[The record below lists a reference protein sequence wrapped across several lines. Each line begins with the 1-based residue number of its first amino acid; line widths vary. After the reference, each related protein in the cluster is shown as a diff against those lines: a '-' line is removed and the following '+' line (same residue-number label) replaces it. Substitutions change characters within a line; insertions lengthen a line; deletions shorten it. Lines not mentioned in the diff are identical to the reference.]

1 MKNQD
6 EITVMYDAA
15 QMAERREQRRYEIAR
30 DCMAAL
36 ISTGSE
42 ESGWWTPSLAAMEA
56 VDHADALLAELE
68 RTK

>member
-15 QMAERREQRRYEIAR
+15 QIAERREQRRYELVKTIIGAWATDA
-30 DCMAAL
+30 DCGTTMEQAA
-36 ISTGSE
+36 
-42 ESGWWTPSLAAMEA
+42 SGA
-56 VDHADALLAELE
+56 VKYAEIILAELE

>member
-1 MKNQD
+1 M
-6 EITVMYDAA
+6 TYPLTDAKTQA
-15 QMAERREQRRYEIAR
+15 LCERREQRRYEIAK

-42 ESGWWTPSLAAMEA
+42 DGGWWTPSLAAMEA
-56 VDHADALLAELE
+56 VEHADALLAELD

>member
-1 MKNQD
+1 MTD
-6 EITVMYDAA
+6 IDLIYDAA
-15 QMAERREQRRYEIAR
+15 HMAEHREQRRYEIAR

-56 VDHADALLAELE
+56 VEHADALLAALD
-68 RTK
+68 RMK